1 MTVVMRKDRDRHE
14 KELAV
19 LLKGSPTHQPQG
31 QKSETP
37 AVYMQ
42 KERVEE
48 WQPTEKEN
56 MVRYEIVTEL
66 KLKADLYNIMKKK
79 KLTYISLNCFAR
91 MDFSISHQRP
101 SLRCEMFDVRCDE
114 NFHFMQNIYQR

>member
-19 LLKGSPTHQPQG
+19 LLKGSPTHKPLG
-31 QKSETP
+31 QQSETP
-37 AVYMQ
+37 TVYMQ

-48 WQPTEKEN
+48 WQPTEEEH

-66 KLKADLYNIMKKK
+66 KLRADLYNIMKKK
-79 KLTYISLNCFAR
+79 N
-91 MDFSISHQRP
+91 
-101 SLRCEMFDVRCDE
+101 
-114 NFHFMQNIYQR
+114 

>member
-1 MTVVMRKDRDRHE
+1 MHHMTVVMRKDRDRHE

-19 LLKGSPTHQPQG
+19 LFKGSPTHQPLG
-31 QKSETP
+31 QQSETP
-37 AVYMQ
+37 TVYMQ

-48 WQPTEKEN
+48 WQPTEEEH

-79 KLTYISLNCFAR
+79 N
-91 MDFSISHQRP
+91 
-101 SLRCEMFDVRCDE
+101 
-114 NFHFMQNIYQR
+114 